1 MSGHIPYLERRTRLR
16 SLLKKAKLPAM
27 LVAHEPNVRY
37 LTGFTG
43 EASQLLITSQTE
55 LMISDSRF
63 ETQLTNEC
71 PEVEAVIRTA
81 KSTMADFVA
90 EVLSAQKITCAAIE
104 GDVLSV
110 ASFEKYKEI
119 ATTTEFVVTS
129 GIIDQLRMIKDKT
142 EIAALRRAIDI
153 AQRGFQAVQGL
164 FTPDMTEL
172 EVAHE
177 LEHLMRRHGA
187 LRAAFEPIVGVGPQA
202 ALPHYRAGPARLSDA
217 PFVLIDWGAVE
228 PNGYHSDLTRVLST
242 SKIPPK
248 LEKLYRVV
256 FEARAA
262 ALALMRPGA
271 LAKDVDAAARK
282 VITDNGF
289 ERYFGHGLGHGVG
302 LEIHE
307 QPRLSP
313 LSDDV
318 LQPGMVITVE
328 PGIYLPGFG
337 GVRLEDDVLITRD
350 GHEVLTSTPLEMGP
364 ARLG

>member
-1 MSGHIPYLERRTRLR
+1 VSGHFPYAERRTKLR
-16 SLLKKAKLPAM
+16 ALLKKAKLPAM
-27 LVAHEPNVRY
+27 LVSHEPNVRY

-43 EASQLLITSQTE
+43 EASQLLITPHSE

-63 ETQLTNEC
+63 ETQLQNEC
-71 PEVEAVIRTA
+71 PEIEAVIRTA
-81 KSTMADFVA
+81 KSTMADF
-90 EVLSAQKITCAAIE
+90 LAQTLTARKVSRTAIE

-110 ASFEKYKEI
+110 AEYEKYQEKAP
-119 ATTTEFVVTS
+119 ATELVITS
-129 GIIDQLRMIKDKT
+129 GIVDQLRMIKDKT
-142 EIAALRRAIDI
+142 EIVALRRAIDI

-164 FTPDMTEL
+164 FTPEMTEL
-172 EVAHE
+172 EIAHE

-187 LRAAFEPIVGVGPQA
+187 LKAAFEPIVGVGPQA
-202 ALPHYRAGPARLSDA
+202 ALPHYRAGSARLADA

-228 PNGYHSDLTRVLST
+228 PSGYHSDLTRVLAT

-256 FEARAA
+256 FEAQAA
-262 ALALMRPGA
+262 AIALMRPGA

-282 VITDNGF
+282 VISDNGF

-318 LQPGMVITVE
+318 LQAGMVITVE

-337 GVRLEDDVLITRD
+337 GVRLEDDVLITRE

-364 ARLG
+364 ARLA

>member
-1 MSGHIPYLERRTRLR
+1 MSVSIPYPERRSKLR
-16 SLLKKAKLPAM
+16 SLLKKAKHSAM
-27 LVAHEPNVRY
+27 LVSHEPNVRY

-43 EASQLLITSQTE
+43 EASLLLITPTSE

-63 ETQLTNEC
+63 ETQLQNEC
-71 PEVEAVIRTA
+71 PGLEAVIRTA
-81 KSTMADFVA
+81 KSTQA
-90 EVLSAQKITCAAIE
+90 EVVAQ
-104 GDVLSV
+104 VLSERKIRAV
-110 ASFEKYKEI
+110 AVEGEALSIASFEQFKAK
-119 ATTTEFVVTS
+119 APSTEFVVTT
-129 GIIDQLRMIKDKT
+129 GLLDQLRMIKDKT

-172 EVAHE
+172 NVAHE

-202 ALPHYRAGPARLSDA
+202 ALPHYRAGPARLSEA

-228 PNGYHSDLTRVLST
+228 PSGYHSDLTRVLAT

-256 FEARAA
+256 FEAQAA
-262 ALALMRPGA
+262 AIALMKPGA

-282 VITDNGF
+282 VIADNGF
-289 ERYFGHGLGHGVG
+289 ERYFGHGLGHGIG

-313 LSDDV
+313 LSNDV

-328 PGIYLPGFG
+328 PGIYLPHYG
-337 GVRLEDDVLITRD
+337 GIRLEDDVLITRD
-350 GHEVLTSTPLEMGP
+350 GHEVMTSTPLEMGAP
-364 ARLG
+364 RLT

>member
-1 MSGHIPYLERRTRLR
+1 MSTPFPYAERRAKLR
-16 SLLKKAKLPAM
+16 AALKKAKLPGL
-27 LVAHEPNVRY
+27 LVSHDPNVRY

-43 EASQLLITSQTE
+43 DSTQLLITPK
-55 LMISDSRF
+55 LAVMISDSRF
-63 ETQLTNEC
+63 ETQLRDEC
-71 PEVEAVIRTA
+71 PDVEAEIRTA
-81 KSTMADFVA
+81 KTTQADFLA
-90 EVLSAQKITCAAIE
+90 QVLTARHITQLAIE
-104 GDVLSV
+104 GDVVNV
-110 ASFEKYKEI
+110 ASFEKYKEK
-119 ATTTEFVVTS
+119 ATGTEFVVTS
-129 GIIDQLRMIKDKT
+129 GLVDQLRMIKDKH

-164 FTPDMTEL
+164 FTPEMTER
-172 EVAHE
+172 EIAHE

-187 LRAAFEPIVGVGPQA
+187 LKAAFEPIIGVGPQA
-202 ALPHYRAGPARLSDA
+202 ALPHYRAGAIRLADA
-217 PFVLIDWGAVE
+217 PFVLMDWGAVE
-228 PNGYHSDLTRVLST
+228 PEGYHSDLTRVLAT

-256 FEARAA
+256 FEAQAA

-271 LAKDVDAAARK
+271 LAKDVDAAARN
-282 VITDNGF
+282 VIAKSGY
-289 ERYFGHGLGHGVG
+289 ERYFGHGLGHGIG

-313 LSDDV
+313 LSNDV

-328 PGIYLPGFG
+328 PGIYLPDFG
-337 GVRLEDDVLITRD
+337 GIRLEDDVLITRD